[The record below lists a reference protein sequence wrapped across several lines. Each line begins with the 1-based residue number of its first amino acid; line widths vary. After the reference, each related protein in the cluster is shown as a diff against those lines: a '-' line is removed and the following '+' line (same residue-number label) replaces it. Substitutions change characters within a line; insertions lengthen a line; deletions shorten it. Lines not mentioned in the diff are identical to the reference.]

1 VRERERREIG
11 EEREER
17 ERERKERERE
27 RTREERERERRKI
40 ERERERYKRG
50 REREDMDERYPK
62 RNGESSES
70 DETQHENYI
79 LFSQSDGRP
88 LPSPNLHIIHMDWRA
103 AGPPTLMLLLV
114 CLTALP
120 LVILYVSEHASA
132 MAA

>member
-1 VRERERREIG
+1 
-11 EEREER
+11 
-17 ERERKERERE
+17 
-27 RTREERERERRKI
+27 
-40 ERERERYKRG
+40 
-50 REREDMDERYPK
+50 MDERYPK

-103 AGPPTLMLLLV
+103 AGPPTLMLLLL

>member
-1 VRERERREIG
+1 
-11 EEREER
+11 
-17 ERERKERERE
+17 
-27 RTREERERERRKI
+27 
-40 ERERERYKRG
+40 
-50 REREDMDERYPK
+50 MDERYPK

-103 AGPPTLMLLLV
+103 AGPPTLMLLLL
-114 CLTALP
+114 CLTAFP